1 MHIGILKDKRGFSQ
15 MLVIAALVPVIM
27 LVLGGMI
34 NVSTVTSLQTF
45 VQESALQGTR
55 VGIRSETPVETAR
68 AAILSF
74 GEGIAGWSLTDRLT
88 INATFA
94 SQTLTVEV
102 VYEFIL
108 LGGLFHTVSGR
119 SSMRMVDLP

>member
-1 MHIGILKDKRGFSQ
+1 
-15 MLVIAALVPVIM
+15 MLVVAALIPVIM

-34 NVSTVTSLQTF
+34 NISSVTSIQTF
-45 VQESALQGTR
+45 VSEAALQGVR

-68 AAILSF
+68 IAILSF

-88 INATFA
+88 INAVFA
-94 SQTLTVEV
+94 SQTLNVEV
-102 VYEFIL
+102 QYEFIL
-108 LGGLFHTVSGR
+108 LGGLSHTVTGR